1 MPCAAIHERSCGIV
15 RRTTVHRI
23 HLPARP
29 LMWKLIPPSCRRLT
43 PAAARV
49 QNAAGTARSN
59 SSCNRS
65 RRNCG
70 TGIRLSFL
78 NALRLS
84 DKALGHA
91 PKAGDHHQSNA
102 GDSPAHVAASA
113 LEVPAC
119 DAKAGHCDDRSDDVA
134 APVDDIEDGALDRGR
149 LLADR
154 KSTRL

>member
-70 TGIRLSFL
+70 TGIRLSLL

-84 DKALGHA
+84 NEALGHA
-91 PKAGDHHQSNA
+91 PEPGDHHQGNA
-102 GDSPAHVAASA
+102 GDSPAHVAATA
-113 LEVPAC
+113 LEVPTGN
-119 DAKAGHCDDRSDDVA
+119 AKAGNGDNRRDYVA
-134 APVDDIEDGALDRGR
+134 APVDDIEDSALDRGR
-149 LLADR
+149 
-154 KSTRL
+154 

>member
-15 RRTTVHRI
+15 RRTTVQRI

-43 PAAARV
+43 PATARV

-59 SSCNRS
+59 SSCSRS

-70 TGIRLSFL
+70 TGIRLSLL

-84 DKALGHA
+84 NQALCHA
-91 PKAGDHHQSNA
+91 PESRNHHQGDA
-102 GDSPAHVAASA
+102 GDSPAHVAATA
-113 LEVPAC
+113 LELPTGN
-119 DAKAGHCDDRSDDVA
+119 AKAGYGDDRSDHVA
-134 APVDDIEDGALDRGR
+134 APVDDI
-149 LLADR
+149 
-154 KSTRL
+154 